1 MKRHFLIL
9 GLVVALPAVATGQQG
24 RQLSLDEALRLAGSQ
39 SEAVRIAQA
48 GVLRADGQKMV
59 ARSQSMPQF
68 GLSFAYTRTL
78 ASQFQ
83 ALSDAGAPGP
93 PPGTPP
99 VPPADG
105 TIYYQPCSRYLA
117 PAGSPDAQR
126 LAGVETAAKC
136 SAGSGLGIDFS
147 SVGFGSENQYNFGLQ
162 GTWDIYSGGRN
173 RAAGRAADAV
183 RTAAEIELA
192 SQQARLTLDITE
204 AYFDAVLADRLVAI
218 AESSLVLTQNVLGQ
232 TRLARQVGNQSE
244 FDLLRAQV
252 THDNQMPAVLQ
263 RRTDRELAYARL
275 KQMLNLPGNEQ
286 VVLSTGLG
294 NEAALAELARSTVV
308 AAPTPSSDTSSIAR
322 APVRQQAEA
331 LRAQQEQLRIA
342 KSQWI
347 PTFTLSTQYGR
358 LSFPASGVPDFNN
371 LLTNW
376 TLNLTATLPLYTG
389 GRIRGNAMAAE
400 ASVREAEARYEQVRE
415 AASLDGQQAA
425 ALLNQAQASLAA
437 SQGTTEQAAK
447 AYTIAEVRY
456 REGLS
461 TQVELNDSR
470 LLLQQ
475 AAANAALAVRNI
487 QVARIRVALLRDLP
501 LGAGMIT
508 IPLNSGA
515 PGSLIAPR
523 AVAPLGPSVAPGV
536 STRAASAAVIV
547 P

>member
-9 GLVVALPAVATGQQG
+9 GLVVALPAVAAGQQG

-39 SEAVRIAQA
+39 SEAIRIAQA

-252 THDNQMPAVLQ
+252 THDNQMPAVL
-263 RRTDRELAYARL
+263 
-275 KQMLNLPGNEQ
+275 
-286 VVLSTGLG
+286 
-294 NEAALAELARSTVV
+294 
-308 AAPTPSSDTSSIAR
+308 
-322 APVRQQAEA
+322 
-331 LRAQQEQLRIA
+331 
-342 KSQWI
+342 
-347 PTFTLSTQYGR
+347 
-358 LSFPASGVPDFNN
+358 
-371 LLTNW
+371 
-376 TLNLTATLPLYTG
+376 
-389 GRIRGNAMAAE
+389 
-400 ASVREAEARYEQVRE
+400 
-415 AASLDGQQAA
+415 
-425 ALLNQAQASLAA
+425 
-437 SQGTTEQAAK
+437 
-447 AYTIAEVRY
+447 
-456 REGLS
+456 
-461 TQVELNDSR
+461 
-470 LLLQQ
+470 
-475 AAANAALAVRNI
+475 
-487 QVARIRVALLRDLP
+487 
-501 LGAGMIT
+501 
-508 IPLNSGA
+508 
-515 PGSLIAPR
+515 
-523 AVAPLGPSVAPGV
+523 
-536 STRAASAAVIV
+536 
-547 P
+547 